1 MSDAARRVAGRL
13 WAGVRWPEH
22 RVRAAQRRT
31 VRTLVVSQ
39 AFGGLGISIGIA
51 VAALLAEEV
60 SGSEQLAG
68 LPQTAQVLGAAVG
81 SWLLARI
88 MGRSGRRAGLATG
101 YLLGSAGAGLCV
113 VAGVL
118 GSFPLL
124 LVGATLL
131 GATTAAN
138 NQSRYAATDL
148 ARPEARARA
157 LSVVVWATTLGAVAG
172 PNLTGSAGRAGRILG
187 VPVLT
192 GPFLFALVGTLGAA
206 AVVAVFLRPDPLL
219 VAREAALDRGE
230 AARGRTSWR
239 RVVEVLRTSPGVAAG
254 SAALALAHTVMVA
267 VMVMTPLHMHHG
279 GATLEVIGVV
289 ISVHVLGM
297 YALAPVV
304 GWLADRLGRPLVLSA
319 GAVVLLLALLLSGT
333 APAGASYQIG
343 AGLFLLGL
351 GWSLCTVAASALLSE
366 SAPLDARTDVQ
377 GAADLLMGLTA
388 AAGGAVAGVVVGSLG
403 YAALTVFAGLL
414 VTGVATA
421 AEYARRT
428 TAPVPSHDGP
438 LAP

>member
-13 WAGVRWPEH
+13 WAGARWPAH
-22 RVRAAQRRT
+22 RVQEVQRRT

-39 AFGGLGISIGIA
+39 AFGGLGFSIGVA
-51 VAALLAEEV
+51 VSALLAEQV
-60 SGSEQLAG
+60 SGSEKLAG
-68 LPQTAQVLGAAVG
+68 LPQTAQVLGAAIA

-88 MGRSGRRAGLATG
+88 MGRSGRRVGLSVG
-101 YLLGSAGAGLCV
+101 YLLGSAGAALCV

-118 GSFPLL
+118 GSFALL
-124 LVGATLL
+124 LVAATLL

-148 ARPEARARA
+148 AVPAARARA
-157 LSVVVWATTLGAVAG
+157 LSVVVWATTLGALAG
-172 PNLTGSAGRAGRILG
+172 PNLTGPAGRVGQALG

-206 AVVAVFLRPDPLL
+206 AVVGLFLRPDPLL

-230 AARGRTSWR
+230 PAQGRTSWR
-239 RVVEVLRTSPGVAAG
+239 RVVEVARTRPGVAAG
-254 SAALALAHTVMVA
+254 TGALALAHAVMVS

-297 YALAPVV
+297 YALSPVS
-304 GWLADRLGRPLVLSA
+304 GWLADRLGRPRVLA
-319 GAVVLLLALLLSGT
+319 TGAVVLLLALLLSGT

-343 AGLFLLGL
+343 VGLFLLGL

-366 SAPLDARTDVQ
+366 SAPLEVRTDVQ
-377 GAADLLMGLTA
+377 GAADLVMGLTA
-388 AAGGAVAGVVVGSLG
+388 AAAGALAGVVVGSFG
-403 YAALTVFAGLL
+403 YAALNGFAALL
-414 VTGVATA
+414 AAGVATA

-428 TAPVPSHDGP
+428 TGPLTSHDGP

>member
-1 MSDAARRVAGRL
+1 VSDAARRMTGRL
-13 WAGVRWPEH
+13 WRGNRWPDH
-22 RVRAAQRRT
+22 RLREVQRRT

-60 SGSEQLAG
+60 SGSEELAG
-68 LPQTAQVLGAAVG
+68 LPQTAQVLGAAIA
-81 SWLLARI
+81 SWLLARM
-88 MGRSGRRAGLATG
+88 MGRSGRRVGLSTG

-113 VAGVL
+113 VAGVV
-118 GSFPLL
+118 GSFLLL

-148 ARPEARARA
+148 ARPEGRARA
-157 LSVVVWATTLGAVAG
+157 LSVVVWATTIGAVAG
-172 PNLTGSAGRAGRILG
+172 PNLTGSAGRAGRALG

-230 AARGRTSWR
+230 ATRGRTSWP
-239 RVVEVLRTSPGVAAG
+239 RVVEVVRTRPGVAAG
-254 SAALALAHTVMVA
+254 TAALALAHAVMVS

-304 GWLADRLGRPLVLSA
+304 GWLTDRLGRPTVLA
-319 GAVVLLLALLLSGT
+319 VGAAVLLLALLLCGT
-333 APAGASYQIG
+333 APAGASYRIG
-343 AGLFLLGL
+343 VGLFLLGL
-351 GWSLCTVAASALLSE
+351 GWSLCTVAASTLLSE

-377 GAADLLMGLTA
+377 GAADLVMGLTA
-388 AAGGAVAGVVVGSLG
+388 AAAGAAAGVVVGSLG
-403 YAALTVFAGLL
+403 YAALNVFAALL

-428 TAPVPSHDGP
+428 TGALTSDDETPA
-438 LAP
+438 L

>member
-1 MSDAARRVAGRL
+1 VSDAGRRVAGRL
-13 WAGVRWPEH
+13 WAGIRWPDH
-22 RVRAAQRRT
+22 RVRTVQRRT

-60 SGSEQLAG
+60 TGSDKLAG
-68 LPQTAQVLGAAVG
+68 LPQTAQVLGTAVA
-81 SWLLARI
+81 SWLLARM
-88 MGRSGRRAGLATG
+88 MGRSGRRVGLATG
-101 YLLGSAGAGLCV
+101 YLLGSVGAALCV
-113 VAGVL
+113 VAGVV
-118 GSFPLL
+118 GSFLAL

-157 LSVVVWATTLGAVAG
+157 LSVVVWATTIGAVAG
-172 PNLTGSAGRAGRILG
+172 PNLTGSAGRAGRSLG
-187 VPVLT
+187 VPLLT

-230 AARGRTSWR
+230 ASRGRTSWR
-239 RVVEVLRTSPGVAAG
+239 RVVEVVRTRPGVAAG
-254 SAALALAHTVMVA
+254 TAALALAHAVMVA
-267 VMVMTPLHMHHG
+267 VMLMTPLHMHHG
-279 GATLEVIGVV
+279 GATLEIIGVV

-297 YALAPVV
+297 YAFAPVV
-304 GWLADRLGRPLVLSA
+304 GWLADRLGRPVVLSA
-319 GAVVLLLALLLSGT
+319 GSVVLLLALLLSGT

-343 AGLFLLGL
+343 AGLFLLGV
-351 GWSLCTVAASALLSE
+351 GWSLCTVAASTLLSE

-377 GAADLLMGLTA
+377 GAADLVMGLTA
-388 AAGGAVAGVVVGSLG
+388 ASAGAVAGVVVGTLG
-403 YAALTVFAGLL
+403 YAALNVFAALL
-414 VTGVATA
+414 VTGIATA

-428 TAPVPSHDGP
+428 TGPGTQHDGP

>member
-1 MSDAARRVAGRL
+1 VSDAARRMTGRL
-13 WAGVRWPEH
+13 WGGNRWPDH
-22 RVRAAQRRT
+22 RLREVQRRT

-60 SGSEQLAG
+60 SGSEELAG
-68 LPQTAQVLGAAVG
+68 LPQTAQVLGAAIA
-81 SWLLARI
+81 SWLLARM
-88 MGRSGRRAGLATG
+88 MGRSGRRVGLSTG

-113 VAGVL
+113 VAGVV
-118 GSFPLL
+118 GSFLLL

-148 ARPEARARA
+148 ARSEGRARA
-157 LSVVVWATTLGAVAG
+157 LSVVVWATTIGAVVG
-172 PNLTGSAGRAGRILG
+172 PNLTGSAGRAGRALG

-230 AARGRTSWR
+230 ATRGRTSWP
-239 RVVEVLRTSPGVAAG
+239 RVVEVVRTRPGVAAG
-254 SAALALAHTVMVA
+254 TAALALAHAVMVS

-304 GWLADRLGRPLVLSA
+304 GWLTDRLGRPTVLA
-319 GAVVLLLALLLSGT
+319 VGAAVLLLALLLSGT
-333 APAGASYQIG
+333 APAGASYRIG
-343 AGLFLLGL
+343 VGLFLLGL
-351 GWSLCTVAASALLSE
+351 GWSLCTVAASTLLSE

-377 GAADLLMGLTA
+377 GAADLVMGLTA
-388 AAGGAVAGVVVGSLG
+388 AAAGAAAGVVVGSLG
-403 YAALTVFAGLL
+403 YAALNVFAALL

-428 TAPVPSHDGP
+428 TGALTSDDETPA
-438 LAP
+438 L